1 MLQGLLHLEKIHS
14 LNTAVL
20 SVILFFFLL
29 LLPPFLYSLLNLPH
43 LDTDTALSL
52 ITHELQSIQPSSVLH
67 PLDETAV
74 VQSSVS

>member
-14 LNTAVL
+14 FNTAVL

-29 LLPPFLYSLLNLPH
+29 LLPPFLYSLLHLPH